1 MQLFLRLAAC
11 TLAAITLCQCQTA
24 SSAANLLMAPVK
36 LATRTVGL
44 SASVDDPDSTAKSI
58 AARGR
63 LIESRGDYRGPA
75 MEAGAT
81 TVAQR

>member
-11 TLAAITLCQCQTA
+11 TLAAVTLCQCQTA
-24 SSAANLLMAPVK
+24 NSAANLLMAPVK

-44 SASVDDPDSTAKSI
+44 SASVDNPDSSARSV
-58 AARGR
+58 ADRGR
-63 LIESRGDYRGPA
+63 LIESKGDYHGPA
-75 MEAGAT
+75 VDAGTT